1 MLARDN
7 RRPPDAGRGTD
18 VPARDIHWQARGRVG
33 GRRAITCR
41 IAADGEGWP
50 KLSSAERMLQAFG
63 KLAGIAVVPIC

>member
-1 MLARDN
+1 
-7 RRPPDAGRGTD
+7 
-18 VPARDIHWQARGRVG
+18 VG

-50 KLSSAERMLQAFG
+50 KQSSAERMLQAFG